1 MHLRHAAT
9 VWRAHG
15 RLKPPDRAGALAS
28 LTWVRYN
35 TAVAQGNARRV
46 VAVIIAVV
54 AVIAALTLVGDIR
67 EVRDRLG
74 GFAWITFAAA
84 LGLELA
90 NYAIRF
96 VRWHGYLRTRQ
107 LAVPVADSALVF
119 VAGFSMAVTPGKLG
133 ELIKSYLLRQ
143 LAGIPIASSA
153 SVVIA
158 ERVSDLI
165 ALMCLAVIGV
175 AIYGVAI
182 EVVVASAAVIAIGLA
197 VILWRALGVW
207 LIELLT
213 TPRRLAG
220 VRPKLLEVYDGLA
233 ALSRPRVLAWSTM
246 LSVAAWTCEGLGFA
260 SIVGGFPGASGDVG
274 MALLIYAATTI
285 AGALSFL
292 PGGLGVTEGAM
303 TLLLVNNAIGVDRGT
318 ATAATILTRLAT
330 LWFAVLIGAV
340 ALVIARRRAAADPA

>member
-1 MHLRHAAT
+1 M
-9 VWRAHG
+9 
-15 RLKPPDRAGALAS
+15 
-28 LTWVRYN
+28 
-35 TAVAQGNARRV
+35 AVAPQGQAASPGGRAR
-46 VAVIIAVV
+46 VAARAPLQPRPVASTRTRGIVTLIIAVA

-74 GFAWITFAAA
+74 GFAWATFAAA
-84 LGLELA
+84 IALALG
-90 NYAIRF
+90 NYVLRF

-107 LAVPVADSALVF
+107 LDVPVGQSALVF

-143 LAGIPIASSA
+143 LVGIPIASSA

-165 ALMCLAVIGV
+165 ALLCLAVIGV
-175 AIYGVAI
+175 AIYGVAV
-182 EVVVASAAVIAIGLA
+182 EVVVACAAVIAVGLA

-207 LIELLT
+207 LIELIT

-220 VRPKLLEVYDGLA
+220 LRPKLLEVYDGLA
-233 ALSRPRVLAWSTM
+233 ALSRPRVLAWSTL

-260 SIVGGFPGASGDVG
+260 IIVGGFPGASVDVG

-303 TLLLVNNAIGVDRGT
+303 TLLLVKNAIGVDRGT

-330 LWFAVLIGAV
+330 LWFAVLLGAV
-340 ALVIARRRAAADPA
+340 ALVIARRRAAAAEAAAAAAAA